1 MTIRNPV
8 VWTWDQVR
16 QAAIS
21 LDEAGHR
28 DAGEVARSARPLAR
42 RIGLGDIRFA
52 LAKGIEDFN
61 ADPTHYLFLC
71 ALYPVVGLILAR
83 FASGDGVMQLVY
95 PLAAGFALLGPLGG
109 IGIYEMSMRRER
121 GQEVHWWNAFYV
133 VRSPALGAI
142 VKLGLTLAVI
152 FVLWLV
158 AAQTIYRLILG
169 ATPPVSAA
177 AFLHTLFATT
187 AGWALI
193 IVGNFVGFLFALL
206 VLMLSVVSFQLILDR
221 QVTAEIAIR
230 TSIRA
235 VAVSPGT
242 MAVWGLVIAGGL
254 VLGSIPLL
262 LGLALVFPVLGHA
275 SWHLYRRV
283 VLP

>member
-8 VWTWDQVR
+8 VWTWDQVK

-28 DAGEVARSARPLAR
+28 DAGEAARSAHPLVR
-42 RIGLGDIRFA
+42 RIGLADIRYA
-52 LAKGIEDFN
+52 LTKGVEDFN

-71 ALYPVVGLILAR
+71 GLYPVVGLILAR
-83 FASGDGVMQLVY
+83 FASGAGVLQLVY
-95 PLAAGFALLGPLGG
+95 PLAAGFALLGPLAG

-121 GQEVHWWNAFYV
+121 GLEVHWWNAFYV
-133 VRSPALGAI
+133 VRSPALGAV

-169 ATPPVSAA
+169 VAPPVSAA
-177 AFLHTLFATT
+177 AFLHTLFATA
-187 AGWALI
+187 AGWGLI

-206 VLMLSVVSFQLILDR
+206 TLMLSVVSFQLILDR

-235 VAVSPGT
+235 VLVSPGT
-242 MAVWGLVIAGGL
+242 MAIWGLVIAGGL
-254 VLGSIPLL
+254 ALGSIPLL

>member
-8 VWTWDQVR
+8 VWTWDQVKA
-16 QAAIS
+16 AAIS

-28 DAGEVARSARPLAR
+28 DVGGAARSARPLVR
-42 RIGLGDIRFA
+42 RIGLADIRDA
-52 LAKGIEDFN
+52 LSKGMEDFN

-71 ALYPVVGLILAR
+71 ALYPVVGLVLSR
-83 FASGDGVMQLVY
+83 VASGYGVLPLVF
-95 PLAAGFALLGPLGG
+95 PLAAGFALLGPLAG
-109 IGIYEMSMRRER
+109 IGIYEMSMRREQ
-121 GQEVHWWNAFYV
+121 GLDVAWWNAFYV

-142 VKLGLTLAVI
+142 MKLGLTLAVI

-158 AAQTIYRLILG
+158 AAETIYRLTLG
-169 ATPPVSAA
+169 APPASATD
-177 AFLHTLFATT
+177 FLHAVFLTR
-187 AGWALI
+187 AGWVLI
-193 IVGNFVGFLFALL
+193 VVGNFVGFLFALL
-206 VLMLSVVSFQLILDR
+206 VLMLSVVSFPLILDR
-221 QVTAEIAIR
+221 HVTAETAIR
-230 TSIRA
+230 ASVRA
-235 VAVSPGT
+235 VLVSPGP

-262 LGLALVFPVLGHA
+262 LGLALVFPVLSHA

>member
-8 VWTWDQVR
+8 VWSWDQLK
-16 QAAIS
+16 QAATS
-21 LDEAGHR
+21 LDEAAHR
-28 DAGEVARSARPLAR
+28 DIPAAAKSGQPLVR
-42 RIGLGDIRFA
+42 RIGLADIRYA
-52 LAKGIEDFN
+52 LSKGVEDFN

-71 ALYPVVGLILAR
+71 GLYPVVGLILAR
-83 FASGDGVMQLVY
+83 FASGVGVLQLVF
-95 PLAAGFALLGPLGG
+95 PLAAGFALLGPLAGL
-109 IGIYEMSMRRER
+109 GIYEMSMRRER
-121 GQEVHWWNAFYV
+121 GEEVAWWNAFYV

-158 AAQTIYRLILG
+158 VAQTIYRLTLG
-169 ATPPVSAA
+169 GPPVSAA
-177 AFLHTLFATT
+177 AFLHAVFTT
-187 AGWALI
+187 KAGWALI
-193 IVGNFVGFLFALL
+193 VIGNLVGFLFALL
-206 VLMLSVVSFQLILDR
+206 VLMVSVVSFQLMLDR
-221 QVTAEIAIR
+221 HVTAETAMR
-230 TSIRA
+230 TSIQA
-235 VAVSPGT
+235 VLVSPVT
-242 MAVWGLVIAGGL
+242 MAVWGLVIAAGL